1 MMPNTQFELERVLMA
16 DAIDLIQ
23 CREKSK
29 LLHAS
34 SDIDAS
40 GDEVEIPVRR
50 IIEKWL
56 PKSCYIGHG
65 HIVDSD
71 IKTSPQLDVIIA
83 EKDKSQILFTAEN
96 GTEYFPY
103 ESIYA
108 IGEIKSTYYE
118 GHIQEFSETIKQ
130 IKDGLRRNPVM
141 PKGFDLR
148 SYVNPLHSF
157 MFFVNSGAFELQK
170 IVNFY
175 ENTENFYLPNTICFL
190 DKGILL
196 NCNADPYLR
205 KLGDVNLDL
214 EYKQGRRNHWAFVPF
229 GNEKNRSAASLAY
242 LIFSLNS
249 QISAMRLSNPDLHKY
264 FHSFFAH
271 EKPLAFALKDN

>member
-1 MMPNTQFELERVLMA
+1 MPNTQFELEKVLMA

-23 CREKSK
+23 YREKSK
-29 LLHAS
+29 LLHAN

-56 PKSCYIGHG
+56 PKSCYVGHG

-71 IKTSPQLDVIIA
+71 IKTSPQLDIIIA

-103 ESIYA
+103 ESVYA

-118 GHIQEFSETIKQ
+118 GHIQKFSETIKT
-130 IKDGLRRNPVM
+130 IKNGLHRAPVK
-141 PKGFDLR
+141 PTNFDLR
-148 SYVNPLHSF
+148 SHLNPLHSF
-157 MFFVNSGAFELQK
+157 MFFVNSGDFVLQK
-170 IVNFY
+170 IVDFY
-175 ENTENFYLPNTICFL
+175 EKTRNNYLPNTVCFL

-205 KLGDVNLDL
+205 KLGEVNLDL

-242 LIFSLNS
+242 LFFSLTS
-249 QISAMRLSNPDLHKY
+249 QISTMQLSKPNLHEY
-264 FHSFFAH
+264 FHNFFAH
-271 EKPLAFALKDN
+271 EKPLAFAMKDN